1 LGEQTSLP
9 PPTRSKRS
17 NSTEELNI
25 MRCRRPIILTSV
37 VAVAA
42 LSLLVAG
49 CGGGSSSPGLANLST
64 SSISSSHSSSSSTY
78 DQALAYAN
86 CVRTHGVPLWPDP
99 DSSGRFDKSKL
110 TPRQLGVSTSKA
122 GTAAHACRTLL
133 PTYSATQQSQV
144 LAQALT
150 FSRCM
155 RAHGSTNFPDPESNG
170 AVRIPDAMEN
180 SPVYLA
186 ALHFCI
192 NKYGVPPPPSP
203 AGGGG

>member
-1 LGEQTSLP
+1 MRPDEHLP
-9 PPTRSKRS
+9 SR
-17 NSTEELNI
+17 
-25 MRCRRPIILTSV
+25 RRPRRRLRAHVTLSALF
-37 VAVAA
+37 AVGAF
-42 LSLLVAG
+42 VAG
-49 CGGGSSSPGLANLST
+49 CGGGGPKAGVANVSGSHTTSSRSSP
-64 SSISSSHSSSSSTY
+64 SSTY
-78 DQALAYAN
+78 AQALAYAN
-86 CVRTHGVPLWPDP
+86 CVRSHGVPLWPDP

-110 TPRQLGVSTSKA
+110 TPRQLGVSMAKA
-122 GTAAHACRTLL
+122 GAAQHACRTLL

-170 AVRIPDAMEN
+170 AIRIPHAMEN

-192 NKYGVPPPPSP
+192 AKYGVPPPPSP

>member
-1 LGEQTSLP
+1 
-9 PPTRSKRS
+9 
-17 NSTEELNI
+17 
-25 MRCRRPIILTSV
+25 MRCRRPIMLTSV